1 MIKSIQKIPTL
12 WLKVI
17 LFVAAFAAYSNTL
30 NHEFVLDD
38 EIVFTKNKFVQEGLS
53 GIDDILSHGFLYG
66 FNQRNDQSY
75 RPLTLIN
82 LAIEKQIFGNNPKA
96 IHWMQVLIYAISIVL
111 LYQFLMLLFKNTDR
125 SILFWVA
132 LLFALHPIHTE
143 VVANIKSRDELL
155 HFIFAILTLYYA
167 IKYFDYKKT
176 NYLWY
181 SVGFYL
187 FALLS
192 KEMAVTLIVILP
204 LCLWFFRTVDF
215 KKLLS
220 ISWPI
225 IGVFVL
231 YLGLRNF
238 ILDAVTFDEE
248 MTVINNTLAAATSTS
263 ERLATNIY
271 IFSEYVKLLFFP
283 HPLSWDYSYP
293 HFSIVDFSNKR
304 VILTLILF
312 FFALTAA
319 IMKLKSKSIFSFC
332 FFFFI
337 AAFSVASNFFIL
349 IGSTLGERLLFFP
362 SLAFSIFLVF
372 GIQFVTKSVFQDKSR
387 NATLINRVLILISLL
402 YLFKTVDRNADWKNS
417 LALFEAGV
425 EATPN
430 NTRAHSALA
439 SAYRQKGEGIRSMEA
454 QFWYKK
460 AINHYQ
466 ESINLYEGNVDAHY
480 NLGVTY
486 MNFGNDTKAKTAFE
500 NCLSKEPNH
509 LQALNNLGV
518 IYFRSSDYNNALKYF
533 TQCLKIDEN
542 FQNAL
547 ANIGAVHHNL
557 GNFNEAKSFYERA
570 LQLNPNDVNTRNNYQ
585 QLTNR

>member
-111 LYQFLMLLFKNTDR
+111 LFQFLILLFKSTDR

-167 IKYFDYKKT
+167 IKYFDYKKIK
-176 NYLWY
+176 YLWY
-181 SVGFYL
+181 SIGFYL

-231 YLGLRNF
+231 YFGLRNF

-312 FFALTAA
+312 FFALTAS
-319 IMKLKSKSIFSFC
+319 ILKLKSKSIFSFC

-372 GIQFVTKSVFQDKSR
+372 GIHYISKDVFQDKSR
-387 NATLINRVLILISLL
+387 NATLINGILILVSLL

-439 SAYRQKGEGIRSMEA
+439 SAYRQNGEGIRSMEA
-454 QFWYKK
+454 QFWYQK

-466 ESINLYEGNVDAHY
+466 KSINLYEGNVDAHY

-486 MNFGNDTKAKTAFE
+486 MNLGSDTKAKTAFE